1 MSEQQNSP
9 LAKQGIEMAKKCV
22 ADGVDFG
29 KGLVEKLSS
38 PSTAQKKII
47 DAARKDYKENIDKDE
62 SAQIRYHLACIESNV
77 FQSYLPQIKNLYEPL
92 KVQQENPDDKG
103 NNWKPDIHPTQV
115 QGFDI
120 TKWVID
126 PNEDSIEKLCNV
138 YQVLAGEECS
148 VALIYRRDEEC
159 CHVQL
164 VTCNNKEGAEQPQ
177 DGESPAKRLKAA
189 LQGNFPGVVC
199 SKELIKNPIE
209 AFQGS
214 VAVLSNLATEKSEHF
229 ISQSMEKLLDGLVP
243 GKNDI
248 APYAIILL
256 ATPVR
261 NQADRRQELYNEYTA
276 ISPFAQVQK
285 NISFTDS
292 LSVMSNANVGL
303 NLGVSGGIPNVVQFS
318 GGVQIGYSAG
328 TTLGVTGT
336 EGQTLTYTNYE
347 VKHCMERIE
356 QQLNRME
363 QCQAMGMWD
372 FAAYIV
378 SSDYETV
385 LNVSH
390 MYVSL
395 TQGEQSY
402 LEPSAINIWKGGDST
417 DEENVV
423 ATYICESLK
432 LLQHPPFRLIPEN
445 NDKPLPPCVYATTM
459 VSGLELAHAMN
470 FPRKSVRGLP
480 VYECVSFGREVVL
493 HSTEKSTDG
502 KKNDRAPETITLGN
516 IYHMRAEDENAPV
529 NLQKDSL
536 TAHTFI
542 TGSTGAGKSNAVYTM
557 LNELCPEQKVD
568 AKPHFL
574 VIEPA
579 KGEYKDVFGNRKDV
593 SVYGTNFEKTP
604 LLKMNPFT
612 FPDNIHVLEHI
623 DRLTEVF
630 NACWPMYAA
639 MPAVLKASIELSY
652 TNYGWNLQT
661 SKYLGGVESKKYPTF
676 RDVMNSLTEVVDSKG
691 FSKDTQGDYK
701 GALLTRL
708 ESLTNGINGL
718 VLCSANAIPDADLF
732 DKNVII
738 DLSRV
743 GSTETKSLLMGIL
756 VLKLQEYRMD
766 ERENQLHKDDE
777 PTTDKGLQH
786 ITVLEE
792 AHNLLRRTGTEQSQ
806 ESANLQGKSVEMLTN
821 AIAEMRTY
829 GEGFIIADQAPGL
842 LDMAVIRNTNTKI
855 ILRLPDESDRN
866 LVGKAA
872 GLNDDQIKELS
883 RLDTGVAAV
892 YQNHWL
898 EPVLCKVTKFSKE
911 QKKAY
916 DYKNTDENLSKAP
929 ANDAFFTWLLNQ
941 GKFNLSDLDKRHT
954 QQWIEQTNVDTNTK
968 IYMQQTLKAGVC
980 PNEKNVQRFLYCA
993 AKGKSLFTAARTKS
1007 DPDKYMNTMLQ
1018 QELQIN
1024 GQLAKMIHEQMRA
1037 YIRSL
1042 TSSHSDTQN
1051 VEQRKEL
1058 M

>member
-22 ADGVDFG
+22 AVGVDLG
-29 KGLVEKLSS
+29 KGLAEKHSS

-92 KVQQENPDDKG
+92 KEQQKNPDDKG

-177 DGESPAKRLKAA
+177 DGESPAKRLRAA

-248 APYAIILL
+248 APYTIILL

-285 NISFTDS
+285 NTSFTES

-303 NLGVSGGIPNVVQFS
+303 NLGVSGGIPNAIQFS

-390 MYVSL
+390 MYLSL

-432 LLQHPPFRLIPEN
+432 LLQHPPFRLRPE
-445 NDKPLPPCVYATTM
+445 
-459 VSGLELAHAMN
+459 
-470 FPRKSVRGLP
+470 
-480 VYECVSFGREVVL
+480 
-493 HSTEKSTDG
+493 
-502 KKNDRAPETITLGN
+502 
-516 IYHMRAEDENAPV
+516 
-529 NLQKDSL
+529 
-536 TAHTFI
+536 
-542 TGSTGAGKSNAVYTM
+542 
-557 LNELCPEQKVD
+557 
-568 AKPHFL
+568 
-574 VIEPA
+574 
-579 KGEYKDVFGNRKDV
+579 
-593 SVYGTNFEKTP
+593 
-604 LLKMNPFT
+604 
-612 FPDNIHVLEHI
+612 
-623 DRLTEVF
+623 
-630 NACWPMYAA
+630 
-639 MPAVLKASIELSY
+639 
-652 TNYGWNLQT
+652 
-661 SKYLGGVESKKYPTF
+661 
-676 RDVMNSLTEVVDSKG
+676 
-691 FSKDTQGDYK
+691 
-701 GALLTRL
+701 
-708 ESLTNGINGL
+708 
-718 VLCSANAIPDADLF
+718 
-732 DKNVII
+732 
-738 DLSRV
+738 
-743 GSTETKSLLMGIL
+743 
-756 VLKLQEYRMD
+756 
-766 ERENQLHKDDE
+766 
-777 PTTDKGLQH
+777 
-786 ITVLEE
+786 
-792 AHNLLRRTGTEQSQ
+792 
-806 ESANLQGKSVEMLTN
+806 
-821 AIAEMRTY
+821 
-829 GEGFIIADQAPGL
+829 
-842 LDMAVIRNTNTKI
+842 
-855 ILRLPDESDRN
+855 ESDR
-866 LVGKAA
+866 
-872 GLNDDQIKELS
+872 
-883 RLDTGVAAV
+883 
-892 YQNHWL
+892 
-898 EPVLCKVTKFSKE
+898 P
-911 QKKAY
+911 
-916 DYKNTDENLSKAP
+916 
-929 ANDAFFTWLLNQ
+929 
-941 GKFNLSDLDKRHT
+941 
-954 QQWIEQTNVDTNTK
+954 
-968 IYMQQTLKAGVC
+968 
-980 PNEKNVQRFLYCA
+980 
-993 AKGKSLFTAARTKS
+993 
-1007 DPDKYMNTMLQ
+1007 
-1018 QELQIN
+1018 
-1024 GQLAKMIHEQMRA
+1024 
-1037 YIRSL
+1037 
-1042 TSSHSDTQN
+1042 
-1051 VEQRKEL
+1051 
-1058 M
+1058 